1 MDTEQLEKELRIWDR
16 LMYIVLGSSIT
27 LLIISFGNFSYG
39 NQWPYF
45 ENYTGGLWQWM
56 QITITP
62 PGFYLLWSKRWK
74 LLPLSSR
81 KITILGFFIASG
93 ITFLSLGFITVN
105 DALIYFNFFII
116 GSASLIALGYSQMT
130 KRKSN
135 QPDEMFP

>member
-1 MDTEQLEKELRIWDR
+1 
-16 LMYIVLGSSIT
+16 
-27 LLIISFGNFSYG
+27 LIISFGNFSYG

-45 ENYTGGLWQWM
+45 ENYTGELWQWM
-56 QITITP
+56 QIAVTP

-74 LLPLSSR
+74 LLPLSSI

-105 DALIYFNFFII
+105 NALIYFNFFII